1 MSQILEYPKITDA
14 RAAISDIYSTVARHL
29 VVEISREGD
38 APVTVI
44 RKDDLKSVLRS
55 HCALD
60 PQVRF
65 SMNGQVSMWIE
76 DVPVSS
82 QGHSFEEA
90 SAGLIEALRDYAR
103 TWIEDLRQ
111 YPNHKDRWA
120 LATLI
125 RLSENA
131 ELHGYLFG
139 NE

>member
-14 RAAISDIYSTVARHL
+14 RAAMADIYSTVGRHL

-65 SMNGQVSMWIE
+65 SKDGQVSMWI
-76 DVPVSS
+76 DDLPVSS
-82 QGHSFEEA
+82 QGHSFDEA
-90 SAGLIEALRDYAR
+90 GSELIAALRDYAQ
-103 TWIEDLRQ
+103 TWVEDLKE
-111 YPNHKDRWA
+111 YLNHKDRWA

-125 RLSENA
+125 RLSDDK
-131 ELHGYLFG
+131 ELRQYLFG